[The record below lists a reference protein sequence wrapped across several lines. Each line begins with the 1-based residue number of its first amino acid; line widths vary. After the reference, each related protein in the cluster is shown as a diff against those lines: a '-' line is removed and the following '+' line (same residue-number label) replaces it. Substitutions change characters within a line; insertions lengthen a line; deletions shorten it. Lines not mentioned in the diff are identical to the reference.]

1 MFLANLPWALALAKL
16 LSQKINF
23 LILLSIPIFQDA
35 TANDVPSEFDVQGF
49 PTMYFVT
56 PSGKKTSYDG
66 GRTAD
71 NIVDFVKKNK
81 ETAGSS
87 TTEKVTEKV
96 EAATEAVKDEL

>member
-1 MFLANLPWALALAKL
+1 MP
-16 LSQKINF
+16 
-23 LILLSIPIFQDA
+23 LSIPIFQDA

-71 NIVDFVKKNK
+71 AIVDFIKKNK
-81 ETAGSS
+81 ETAGPS
-87 TTEKVTEKV
+87 TTDKMVEKV